1 MRLDLH
7 LSFQQNPSTL
17 HRVASLQQSCH
28 HRVEQLRHLIVVLVD
43 FQNLHVFLFYS
54 FVRVLYLFLCHLY
67 QTLQL
72 RHRVVVDDRHLCH
85 QMVRR
90 QEMLMVNDKE
100 MKNHQDVMNLVHQ
113 LLAVD
118 YFVPDVLQNLGE
130 QNQDVHLTLV
140 DVVRVVIFQVFFRL
154 HQDELVLPVD
164 VVRRRQ
170 N

>member
-1 MRLDLH
+1 
-7 LSFQQNPSTL
+7 
-17 HRVASLQQSCH
+17 
-28 HRVEQLRHLIVVLVD
+28 
-43 FQNLHVFLFYS
+43 
-54 FVRVLYLFLCHLY
+54 
-67 QTLQL
+67 
-72 RHRVVVDDRHLCH
+72 
-85 QMVRR
+85 MVRR
-90 QEMLMVNDKE
+90 QEKLMVNDKE

-118 YFVPDVLQNLGE
+118 YFVPDVLQNLDE

-164 VVRRRQ
+164 VVHRRQ